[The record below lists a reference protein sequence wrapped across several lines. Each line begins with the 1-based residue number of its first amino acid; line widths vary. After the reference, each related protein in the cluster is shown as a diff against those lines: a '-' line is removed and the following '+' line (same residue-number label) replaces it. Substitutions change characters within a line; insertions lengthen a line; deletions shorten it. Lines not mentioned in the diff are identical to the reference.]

1 MMTSSTSAAMT
12 MMSSCALGCGDG
24 PESQWCSCLGADGA
38 LEEELESL
46 EVRRVYLNSS
56 GQVSCLVVH
65 CLNGYLEGG
74 KMEERGGMER
84 GGMEERR
91 GMEGC
96 ISYLNS

>member
-1 MMTSSTSAAMT
+1 MTSSSSAAMT
-12 MMSSCALGCGDG
+12 MMSSCTINSGGG

-56 GQVSCLVVH
+56 SQVSCLVVH

-74 KMEERGGMER
+74 CGRGE
-84 GGMEERR
+84 
-91 GMEGC
+91 
-96 ISYLNS
+96 